1 MDRSYIAFLF
11 IISFLTIACS
21 KMEFPEGDWIEK
33 TPESQHMD
41 ALKLDEAMAY
51 LAGQCGEHGTDQAVV
66 IRNGYM
72 IWKGDD
78 IDHKHNVWSCSKSF
92 TSTVLGLLIDLGKCQ
107 LDTKAGDFV
116 PDLKSR
122 YPEVTLRHFATM
134 TSGYDAVGGDQSGTP
149 YQIEIPLFEPGSM
162 YKYHD
167 CAMNQFANV
176 LTRIAGEPVEELFKR
191 KIADPIGMDLS
202 QWDWQDWGMIDGL
215 LVNGGAGNKSK
226 GVHISAREMARF
238 GHLFLNRGNW
248 DGKQLISSEWVEKA
262 TTVQVERS
270 LPAISTTSNRGP
282 GTYGFN
288 WWVNGIGPD
297 GIRKWPS
304 APPGT
309 FAALGHNNN
318 VCLVIPA
325 WNMVI
330 VRLGMDGNIPDEK
343 WDLFLKMVSEAVDY
357 QHNTI

>member
-1 MDRSYIAFLF
+1 MGRRFFSVFLLIPFLF
-11 IISFLTIACS
+11 IACS
-21 KMEFPEGDWIEK
+21 KMDFPEGDWIEK
-33 TPESQHMD
+33 APESQRIN
-41 ALKLDEAMAY
+41 AVKLNQAMAF
-51 LAGQCGEHGTDQAVV
+51 LAAQCGEHGTEQAVV

-72 IWKGDD
+72 IWKGED

-92 TSTVLGLLIDLGKCQ
+92 TSTVLGLLIDEEKCG
-107 LDTKAGDFV
+107 LETLAMDFV
-116 PDLKSR
+116 PGLKQQ
-122 YPEVTLRHFATM
+122 YPNLNLGHFATM

-149 YQIEIPLFEPGSM
+149 YQIDTPLFASGSM

-176 LTRIAGEPVEELFKR
+176 LTRIAGEPIEELFKR
-191 KIADPIGMDLS
+191 KIADPIGMDPS

-215 LVNGGAGNKSK
+215 MVNGGAGNKSK
-226 GVHISAREMARF
+226 GIHISAREMARF

-248 DGKQLISSEWVEKA
+248 DGKQLIPSEWVEKA
-262 TTVQVERS
+262 TTVQVDRS
-270 LPAISTTSNRGP
+270 LPAYSITSNRGP

-288 WWVNGIGPD
+288 WWVNGTGPD

-309 FAALGHNNN
+309 YAALGHNNN
-318 VCLVIPA
+318 VCLVIPV

-330 VRLGMDGNIPDEK
+330 VRLGVDGNIPDEK
-343 WDLFLKMVSEAVDY
+343 WDQFLKMVSESVE
-357 QHNTI
+357 